1 MMERQSYKLHF
12 VCNFKFNKVQNFP
25 LLLHNIIFTKL
36 STNCFC
42 YLSVIN
48 MLSDVAM
55 TFKISLVKIF
65 LFNLMITFTELYI
78 SLPVLVTIIQCH
90 GHSGVC
96 GRT

>member
-1 MMERQSYKLHF
+1 MMERQSDKLHF
-12 VCNFKFNKVQNFP
+12 VCHFKFNQVQNFA

-48 MLSDVAM
+48 MFSDVAM

-65 LFNLMITFTELYI
+65 LFNLMITFTELYS

-90 GHSGVC
+90 GHSDVC